1 MEKKLTYLLFVVF
14 SALIIYGCK
23 LATDPEESKPL
34 TGSGTVRLKGQVIDA
49 TTNSPLSYASVKV
62 INGTD
67 ELTALSDS
75 LGYYDTIINID
86 AAKEIKLIASKEGYR
101 ADTTSAQVS
110 GGNSVEIPIFKL
122 HVQNYS
128 ILKGIVVDNNTGNAL
143 SSAVIR
149 VVIGSNEIQTITDD
163 KGQYLAT
170 TPIDKNKDVKVI
182 AIKEGYYADTLSV
195 FATLGR
201 TIDVPLFKLKI
212 RNSTNVQSGNP
223 ASIFLV
229 SQNNQS
235 IGIKES
241 GSVETATLVWEVQD
255 SAGVPVDLQ
264 HSAVISFK
272 VGVTPGGGEYVSPAV
287 AATNALGR
295 VILNVSSGTKAGVMQ
310 LIAEIQTPGK
320 VIRSKPVSIAIHG
333 GLPDQKHFSIAPE
346 KFNIPG
352 YNING
357 VIDNI
362 TAYCGDK
369 YSNPVKTGTAVSFTT
384 EGGYIEGSAL
394 TNEMGL
400 ATVRLISANPRPVH
414 PYLGYG
420 FATIIGKTANENYEY
435 VSDTTIVLFSG
446 LPYLTISPTSVN
458 IPHLGTQTFNY
469 ELKDQNGN
477 PLSSGTNISVTVEG
491 DNLKTA
497 GDLSVNL
504 PDTQSKSWTQFSF
517 TVTSKD
523 TSSIARPVTIKI
535 LSSGPNGSAK
545 LNLSGVAR

>member
-1 MEKKLTYLLFVVF
+1 
-14 SALIIYGCK
+14 
-23 LATDPEESKPL
+23 
-34 TGSGTVRLKGQVIDA
+34 
-49 TTNSPLSYASVKV
+49 
-62 INGTD
+62 
-67 ELTALSDS
+67 
-75 LGYYDTIINID
+75 
-86 AAKEIKLIASKEGYR
+86 
-101 ADTTSAQVS
+101 
-110 GGNSVEIPIFKL
+110 
-122 HVQNYS
+122 
-128 ILKGIVVDNNTGNAL
+128 
-143 SSAVIR
+143 
-149 VVIGSNEIQTITDD
+149 
-163 KGQYLAT
+163 
-170 TPIDKNKDVKVI
+170 
-182 AIKEGYYADTLSV
+182 
-195 FATLGR
+195 
-201 TIDVPLFKLKI
+201 
-212 RNSTNVQSGNP
+212 
-223 ASIFLV
+223 
-229 SQNNQS
+229 
-235 IGIKES
+235 
-241 GSVETATLVWEVQD
+241 
-255 SAGVPVDLQ
+255 
-264 HSAVISFK
+264 
-272 VGVTPGGGEYVSPAV
+272 
-287 AATNALGR
+287 
-295 VILNVSSGTKAGVMQ
+295 
-310 LIAEIQTPGK
+310 
-320 VIRSKPVSIAIHG
+320 
-333 GLPDQKHFSIAPE
+333 
-346 KFNIPG
+346 
-352 YNING
+352 
-357 VIDNI
+357 
-362 TAYCGDK
+362 DK